1 MTAPRLTVHDIALFE
16 RPVPFMRPFRF
27 GAVTVAAAALAFV
40 RADIE
45 VEGHGWARGVAAEM
59 LVPKWFDKRPE
70 RTPAQTIDDVRM
82 SLAHAAGLYRASGA
96 RDTAFGHHARAYEAQ
111 RSWAGGQQLPM
122 LAANYGPAVVDKA
135 ILDGLLKALKLDL
148 AAGLKAN
155 AAGLD
160 TRFTPDLSPAALQ
173 RFLARSAPLPAVSV
187 RHTVGLLDA
196 LEGPD
201 SLAAQIDTARLTHF
215 KIKVGGDVPADL
227 ERLRALAL
235 LLARRAPGFRATLD
249 ANEQYDRAR
258 LAVLVEALNRDPA
271 LAPLRE
277 ALLYI
282 EQPIDRQTTWDE
294 PLVAARGDLR
304 FIIDEADDS
313 YDAFPRART
322 LGYSGVSSK
331 TCKGL
336 YKSALNAARAAV
348 WNDEADA
355 PGRIFVT
362 GEDLTC
368 PAGLAVQQDTA
379 LVAALGIEHVE
390 RNGHHY
396 VDGFGVTPAAEAR
409 AYLAAHPG
417 FYMRDG
423 DHVRLDVRSGRL
435 ATATLFQPGFA
446 SGAEPDWAS
455 LAPLR
460 TRVLH
465 KETTP

>member
-16 RPVPFMRPFRF
+16 RAVPFVRPFRF
-27 GAVTVAAAALAFV
+27 GTVTVLAAALAFV

-45 VEGHGWARGVAAEM
+45 VEGHGRARGVAAEM

-70 RTPAQTIDDVRM
+70 RTPVQTIDDVRA
-82 SLAHAAGLYRASGA
+82 SLVHAAGLYRASGA
-96 RDTAFGHHARAYEAQ
+96 HDTAFGHHARAYEAQ
-111 RSWAGGQQLPM
+111 RSWAAGQQLPM

-135 ILDGLLKALKLDL
+135 ILDALLKALGLDL
-148 AAGLKAN
+148 GAGLKAN

-160 TRFTPDLSPAALQ
+160 TRLTPDLSLAALTQ
-173 RFLARSAPLPAVSV
+173 FLTRIAPLPAVSV

-196 LEGPD
+196 LDGPG

-227 ERLRALAL
+227 DRLRALAL

-258 LAVLVEALNRDPA
+258 LAALVEALDKDPA
-271 LAPLRE
+271 LAPLRQ

-294 PLVAARGDLR
+294 PLAAHRDLR

-322 LGYSGVSSK
+322 IGYSGVSSK

-336 YKSALNAARAAV
+336 YKSVLNAARAAA
-348 WNDEADA
+348 WNDEADPPDRA
-355 PGRIFVT
+355 FVT

-379 LVAALGIEHVE
+379 LVAALGIGHVE

-396 VDGFGVTPAAEAR
+396 VDGFGVAPAAEAQ
-409 AYLAAHPG
+409 AFLAAHPG
-417 FYMRDG
+417 FYVRDG

-446 SGAEPDWAS
+446 SGAEPDWAL